1 MRFTLASLAR
11 IEEAEKTD
19 SVDFLDD
26 LLCECG
32 ARVKA
37 RRSPMEVGGRQTLHY
52 PQKGPPLPPGNVTR
66 ESEYRDRRCA
76 LSALYPVSALHL
88 RSVIGLRLLFMV

>member
-1 MRFTLASLAR
+1 MRKMGHCSMRFTLASLAR

-37 RRSPMEVGGRQTLHY
+37 RRSPMGAWWTPTLHY
-52 PQKGPPLPPGNVTR
+52 PQKAPPSPPR
-66 ESEYRDRRCA
+66 KRDQGKRIPR
-76 LSALYPVSALHL
+76 
-88 RSVIGLRLLFMV
+88 